1 MSRILGAP
9 VHQAYVYP
17 DFDAALRRFA
27 GGGIGPF
34 FTMQTG
40 GVGRYRGED
49 HPLSIKVAFV
59 YSGDTCF
66 EIITPDARSEQQS
79 AYDEF
84 LRRNPEGGLHHIAYY
99 SDDFE
104 RTLATLE
111 AEGMPLRRVQEF
123 SDGQGGLIEI
133 YCEPVGVDN
142 PVLFQLVRPGLFEQ
156 WFEAM
161 RIEAAN
167 WDGSNPFRDARPL
180 LAAAMT
186 AARTAANATSLG
198 TSMHL

>member
-17 DFDAALRRFA
+17 DFDAALQRFA

-34 FTMQTG
+34 YIMQTG

-49 HPLSIKVAFV
+49 HPLSVKVAFV
-59 YSGDTCF
+59 YTGDSCLEIMTPNGESG
-66 EIITPDARSEQQS
+66 QQS

-84 LRRNPEGGLHHIAYY
+84 LSRNPEGGLHHIAYY
-99 SDDFE
+99 SDDFDK
-104 RTLATLE
+104 TLATLE

-123 SDGQGGLIEI
+123 PDGKGGLIEI

-142 PVLFQLVRPGLFEQ
+142 PILFQLIRPGLFES

-161 RIEAAN
+161 RAEAAN
-167 WDGSNPFRDARPL
+167 WDGTDPFRDARPL
-180 LAAAMT
+180 MAAALSAAQNKAT
-186 AARTAANATSLG
+186 AQ
-198 TSMHL
+198 